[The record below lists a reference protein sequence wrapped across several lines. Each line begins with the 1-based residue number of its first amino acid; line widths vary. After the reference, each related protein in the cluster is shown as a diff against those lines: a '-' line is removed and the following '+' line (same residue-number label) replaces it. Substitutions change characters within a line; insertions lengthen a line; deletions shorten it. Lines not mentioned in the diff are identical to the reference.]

1 LKSKSKA
8 KKHKNT
14 LVFLVYAVLMVV
26 SGGFATVQPGNILSI
41 NAVEAY
47 SLEDFSAEAVRAGLA
62 DAQKVAS
69 GSGSEEEVAEA
80 KIEVEVFEA
89 LQVSLL

>member
-1 LKSKSKA
+1 
-8 KKHKNT
+8 
-14 LVFLVYAVLMVV
+14 M
-26 SGGFATVQPGNILSI
+26 SGGFATVQPGNILSV

-89 LQVSLL
+89 LQVCPS